1 MLLKAKF
8 SRTFLLSSRHALLLV
23 VALLLLFT
31 TRTTVVAA
39 DSSVRA
45 LNEFGHADVLQHA
58 EAAATTQGSSV
69 IILQR
74 HDDTV
79 VLQVP
84 RAAPAPHQRH
94 SSSASMVQQVSM
106 PTNDGTSAAYL
117 ICSGLAGDARW
128 LVQRL
133 RQYTSRGWLTADT
146 ATLSAA
152 SLAKATSNLLQ
163 LFWGHP
169 IGLAVASPT
178 LRPLLQ
184 QQSDD
189 DVTWGRPLGLQV
201 ALICLD
207 NSSDATTKTLVYV
220 LNPAGNIVCTN
231 DFSSKKRKGIQILA
245 CLGHK
250 QDAVRQA
257 LEQRLVI
264 ADKNAEPTTT
274 TTDEDDNNKW
284 LQDHVVPAIAQG
296 LGLSVSALLQSRT
309 VQVQTLSSSLS
320 LRSNK
325 QPPVVVLRK
334 P

>member
-1 MLLKAKF
+1 MLHKTKF
-8 SRTFLLSSRHALLLV
+8 SRTFLLSSRHVLLLV

-31 TRTTVVAA
+31 TTTTVVAA

-74 HDDTV
+74 HDDTI

-106 PTNDGTSAAYL
+106 PTNDKNAAYL
-117 ICSGLAGDARW
+117 ICTGLAGDARW

-133 RQYTSRGWLTADT
+133 RQYTSRGWLTTADT
-146 ATLSAA
+146 GTAAALAT
-152 SLAKATSNLLQ
+152 ATSNLLQ

-207 NSSDATTKTLVYV
+207 DDAAATTKTLVYV

-231 DFSSKKRKGIQILA
+231 DCSSKKRKGIQILA

-264 ADKNAEPTTT
+264 ADKNAEPTATT

-284 LQDHVVPAIAQG
+284 LQDHVVPAIALG

-309 VQVQTLSSSLS
+309 VQVQTLLSSSS

-325 QPPVVVLRK
+325 QPPLVVLRK